1 MFSKILNRNNL
12 FFVFVFHVLLG
23 LVSTVSPL
31 ILVVYFYLIL
41 FSSIPFVLKKTIID
55 DKLSFLLVYL
65 VSFEMLARMANATPF
80 IPYEIGKYL
89 TMILLVMGILK
100 GHNKGPIGFFLI
112 LLVLP
117 ATIYDLSGQVD
128 FKGIVFNL
136 FGTIN
141 IGLAIW
147 YFSKQ
152 KFTTKGLWTLIYLML
167 LPLIATLA
175 FVFIKTP
182 SFDEIEFILGANFE
196 TSGNF
201 GSNQVS
207 TAFGLA
213 ILLTAYL
220 WLMDFSITGK
230 RSLDLVIFLLF
241 AFQGVL
247 SFSRGGMIGG
257 VLSIVIVVFY
267 LSKTSKAS
275 PSYAKLK
282 LAKRYILPT
291 LILLSIVFFV
301 ANKITNNQ
309 LLLRYQGETAGTLK
323 GTKDKDINTISSG
336 RSDIALGDFALYDE
350 YGFYGVG
357 AGASRYLRKTH
368 NGTLAHVEWSRLI
381 AEHGILGILFIIVV
395 VINVIQQIKKKQ
407 DNLIKGILIA
417 FLFLGWYTTFH
428 NASRTYLTP
437 MLIGVSLIYV
447 INDKSTLPRK

>member
-1 MFSKILNRNNL
+1 MFSKILNRNYL

-23 LVSTVSPL
+23 LVSTISPL
-31 ILVVYFYLIL
+31 ILVAYFYLIL

-152 KFTTKGLWTLIYLML
+152 KFTTNGFKTLIYLML
-167 LPLIATLA
+167 LPLIAALT

-182 SFDEIEFILGANFE
+182 DFGDIEFVLGANFE
-196 TSGNF
+196 ASGNF

-213 ILLTAYL
+213 ILIAAYL
-220 WLMDFSITGK
+220 WLVDFSVTGK
-230 RSLDLVIFLLF
+230 RFLDLAILLLF
-241 AFQGVL
+241 AFQGLL

-257 VLSIVIVVFY
+257 VLGVVIVVFY
-267 LSKTSKAS
+267 LSKTSKES

-309 LLLRYQGETAGTLK
+309 LLLRYQGETASTLK
-323 GTKDKDINTISSG
+323 GTSDKDINMITTG
-336 RSDIALGDFALYDE
+336 RFDIAMGDLALYDE

-357 AGASRYLRKTH
+357 AGASRYLREIH
-368 NGTLAHVEWSRLI
+368 NGTVAHVEWSRLI
-381 AEHGILGILFIIVV
+381 AEHGVLGILFIIVV
-395 VINVIQQIKKKQ
+395 VINVVQQINKKQ

-428 NASRTYLTP
+428 NATRTYLTP
-437 MLIGVSLIYV
+437 MLIGASLIYV